1 MSASYPLHVEAR
13 LDAPLSRWRW
23 AVKWLL
29 ALPHYVVLAF
39 LWLAFTA
46 LSAVALVAIVATG
59 RYPRSIFE
67 FNVGVLRWTWRVQY
81 YAYGALGTD
90 RYPPFTLD
98 DVPDYPARLEVEYP
112 EHLSRGLA
120 LVKWWLL
127 AIPHYLIVALLL
139 GGWFTTRVAGGG
151 LIALLALVAGVILAV
166 SGSYPAG
173 LFDLVLGLNRW
184 VLRVVAYAG
193 LMTDEY
199 PPFRLDSGGTD
210 PGGTIT
216 LRQPPP
222 EPPKPWTAGRI
233 VAVVAGGV
241 LLMTSLGLLAGG
253 TAAVIADRAGRDSAG
268 YLRGPHET
276 FTTSTY
282 ALTSDTVRID
292 GGWVP
297 ERLVGTVRVRVT
309 SPSETPVFVGIARSS
324 DVDAYLGGVA
334 HAVVTDWGGDRVR
347 TGTGAA
353 PAAPPGERSFW
364 VASSSGTGTQTLL
377 WEPADGDW
385 TLVAMN
391 ADGSPAV
398 SVTAGAGVRA
408 PALGWLALGL
418 LGAGILLL
426 AGGAVVLVAAV
437 RNRS

>member
-1 MSASYPLHVEAR
+1 MTVYPIHVEAR

-23 AVKWLL
+23 LVKWLL
-29 ALPHYVVLAF
+29 VIPHYVVLAF
-39 LWLAFTA
+39 LWIAFTA
-46 LSAVALVAIVATG
+46 LSAVAMVAIVATG
-59 RYPRSIFE
+59 RYPRTIFE

-98 DVPDYPARLEVEYP
+98 DVPDYPARLSVEYP

-127 AIPHYLIVALLL
+127 AIPHYLIMALLT
-139 GGWFTTRVAGGG
+139 GGLLTTHLAGGG
-151 LIALLALVAGVILAV
+151 VIAVLVLVAGLILAFT
-166 SGSYPAG
+166 GSYPAQ
-173 LFDLVLGLNRW
+173 LFDVVLGLNRW

-199 PPFRLDSGGTD
+199 PPFRLDSGGAD
-210 PGGTIT
+210 PGGTMT
-216 LRQPPP
+216 LPSPRPPS
-222 EPPKPWTAGRI
+222 PPRPWGAGRI
-233 VAVVAGGV
+233 IAVIAGA
-241 LLMTSLGLLAGG
+241 LLLASSLGLLAGG
-253 TAAVIADRAGRDSAG
+253 AVAGIADRAGRDGAG
-268 YLRGPHET
+268 YLNGPRAT

-282 ALTSDTVRID
+282 ALTSDTLRID

-297 ERLVGTVRVRVT
+297 EQIVGTVRVRVA
-309 SPSETPVFVGIARSS
+309 PRGGTPVFVGIARSS
-324 DVDAYLGGVA
+324 DVDAYLAGVA
-334 HAVVTDWGGDRVR
+334 HAVVTDWGGDRLR
-347 TGTGAA
+347 TGSGAA

-364 VASSSGTGTQTLL
+364 VASSSGTGTRTLL

-398 SVTAGAGVRA
+398 SVTAVAGVRA

-426 AGGAVVLVAAV
+426 AGGAVVVIAAV
-437 RNRS
+437 RDRS